1 MQPAHSSYA
10 KIALYDSSQIGY
22 NGPMMREDIN
32 MTDLFKQLHDLL
44 DAGLASGQIN
54 ISEYDII
61 RYNLLKAE
69 FST

>member
-1 MQPAHSSYA
+1 
-10 KIALYDSSQIGY
+10 
-22 NGPMMREDIN
+22 